1 MTEREPSD
9 PAVPA
14 SDATVRLPAGVPD
27 DPYATQRVNLA
38 KDLGIDTTQKLPVG
52 APAASSEAT
61 LKLARTR
68 MDEPPIRIQRVD
80 PPAEAEGR
88 TQDRPMAP
96 SAPRPLNWRWPLGL
110 GALVV
115 LGAVVFLLIPR
126 GPSPSHGSIVGA
138 SSRPAATAEALPP
151 EVQAYLERAK
161 AGDTHAMRMLG
172 AMYLQGLNVP
182 RDREKGLYWY
192 RQAAE
197 KGSDA
202 ARAELSQIE
211 GGR

>member
-1 MTEREPSD
+1 MTQPESSESS
-9 PAVPA
+9 APA

-52 APAASSEAT
+52 APAASSDAT

-68 MDEPPIRIQRVD
+68 MDEPPIRVQRVD
-80 PPAEAEGR
+80 PPAEAEGQ
-88 TQDRPMAP
+88 TQDRPLAP
-96 SAPRPLNWRWPLGL
+96 SAPRPLDWRWPLGL

-115 LGAVVFLLIPR
+115 LGAVGFLLVAR
-126 GPSPSHGSIVGA
+126 GPSPSHASIVGA
-138 SSRPAATAEALPP
+138 TPGSAASAEALPP
-151 EVQAYLERAK
+151 DVLAYLERAK

-172 AMYLQGLNVP
+172 TMYLQGLNVP
-182 RDREKGLYWY
+182 RDREKGIYWY